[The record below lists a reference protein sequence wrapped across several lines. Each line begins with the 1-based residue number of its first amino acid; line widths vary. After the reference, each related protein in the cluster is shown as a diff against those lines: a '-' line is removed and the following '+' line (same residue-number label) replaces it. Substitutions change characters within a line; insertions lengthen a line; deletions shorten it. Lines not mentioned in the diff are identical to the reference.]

1 MSNKRNCCNVYNCC
15 KTDYKPIRCCC
26 PRPPPPYCP
35 EVKKLPPKKPC
46 CKPCCKPCYKPDP
59 CCQPKP
65 CCKPKSCCPDLTK
78 PACYSPCCKPKHC
91 CPDLTKPDYSKSYCY
106 KDNIKEKHEQ
116 EQIELQKL
124 LKEIF

>member
-1 MSNKRNCCNVYNCC
+1 MTNKCNCCNVYNCC
-15 KTDYKPIRCCC
+15 KTYYKPIRCCC

-46 CKPCCKPCYKPDP
+46 CQP

-78 PACYSPCCKPKHC
+78 PACYYPSCKPKHC

-106 KDNIKEKHEQ
+106 KDNIKEKHEK
-116 EQIELQKL
+116 EQIEIQKL